1 MIVEA
6 RRAQISLK
14 ERRHQDKSGRSI
26 VPTAVTTAVL
36 EAGFPRQ
43 HLTHA
48 ACGMTRERRGMVTAM
63 NGRSAMGFYQEW
75 VVPALIDLSM
85 RNKRLRPYRERV
97 AGAAEGRVLDVG
109 VGSGLNLPFY
119 ARNAQEIF
127 GLDPSPRLLTRAQ
140 TNAQHF
146 HNPVHLIEGS
156 AERIPLAD
164 RSLDTIVM
172 TWTGCSIPE
181 VCTALE
187 EMRRVLKI
195 GGRLLFVEH
204 GRAPEA
210 SVARWQDRLDP
221 FWHRLSGGCH
231 LNRKIDDL
239 LSDAGF
245 RIDRLE
251 TGYIPGPR
259 LMTFLYEGSATPT

>member
-1 MIVEA
+1 
-6 RRAQISLK
+6 
-14 ERRHQDKSGRSI
+14 
-26 VPTAVTTAVL
+26 
-36 EAGFPRQ
+36 
-43 HLTHA
+43 
-48 ACGMTRERRGMVTAM
+48 
-63 NGRSAMGFYQEW
+63 MGFYEEW
-75 VVPALIDLSM
+75 ILPALIDLSM

-97 AGAAEGRVLDVG
+97 AGGAEGRVLDVG

-119 ARNAQEIF
+119 ARQASEVF
-127 GLDPSPRLLTRAQ
+127 GLDPSSRLLERARR
-140 TNAQHF
+140 NMRRADV
-146 HNPVHLIEGS
+146 PVRLLEGS

-164 RSLDTIVM
+164 RSMDTIVM

-181 VCTALE
+181 VRTALMD
-187 EMRRVLKI
+187 MRRVLKV

-204 GRAPEA
+204 GRAPDPG
-210 SVARWQDRLDP
+210 VACWQDRIDP
-221 FWHRLSGGCH
+221 LWRRLSGGCH

-259 LMTFLYEGSATPT
+259 IMTFLYEGGASPR

>member
-26 VPTAVTTAVL
+26 VPMAVTTAVL
-36 EAGFPRQ
+36 EAGVPRQ
-43 HLTHA
+43 HLTLA

-75 VVPALIDLSM
+75 IVPALIDLSM

-119 ARNAQEIF
+119 ARNTQEIF

-156 AERIPLAD
+156 AEHIPLAD

-259 LMTFLYEGSATPT
+259 LMTFLYEGAATPT

>member
-1 MIVEA
+1 
-6 RRAQISLK
+6 
-14 ERRHQDKSGRSI
+14 
-26 VPTAVTTAVL
+26 
-36 EAGFPRQ
+36 
-43 HLTHA
+43 
-48 ACGMTRERRGMVTAM
+48 
-63 NGRSAMGFYQEW
+63 MGFYEEW
-75 VVPALIDLSM
+75 ILPALIDLSM

-119 ARNAQEIF
+119 PRQANEVF
-127 GLDPSPRLLTRAQ
+127 GLDPSPRLLERARR
-140 TNAQHF
+140 NMRHADV
-146 HNPVHLIEGS
+146 PVRLLEGS

-164 RSLDTIVM
+164 RSMDTIVM

-181 VCTALE
+181 IRAALVD
-187 EMRRVLKI
+187 MRRVLKV

-210 SVARWQDRLDP
+210 GVARWQDRLDP
-221 FWHRLSGGCH
+221 LWLKVSGGCH

-259 LMTFLYEGSATPT
+259 IMTFLYEGAASPR

>member
-1 MIVEA
+1 
-6 RRAQISLK
+6 
-14 ERRHQDKSGRSI
+14 
-26 VPTAVTTAVL
+26 
-36 EAGFPRQ
+36 
-43 HLTHA
+43 
-48 ACGMTRERRGMVTAM
+48 
-63 NGRSAMGFYQEW
+63 MGFYEEW
-75 VVPALIDLSM
+75 ILPTLIDLSM

-119 ARNAQEIF
+119 ARQAQEVF
-127 GLDPSPRLLTRAQ
+127 GLDPSPRLLERARRNRQ
-140 TNAQHF
+140 RADV
-146 HNPVHLIEGS
+146 PVRLLEGS

-164 RSLDTIVM
+164 RSMDTIVM
-172 TWTGCSIPE
+172 TWTGCSIPD
-181 VCTALE
+181 VRAALL
-187 EMRRVLKI
+187 EMRRVLRV

-210 SVARWQDRLDP
+210 GVARWQDRLDP
-221 FWHRLSGGCH
+221 LWLRFSGGCH

-259 LMTFLYEGSATPT
+259 IMTFLYEGAAGLR

>member
-75 VVPALIDLSM
+75 IVPALIDLSM

-259 LMTFLYEGSATPT
+259 LMTFLYEGAATPT

>member
-75 VVPALIDLSM
+75 IVPALIDLSM

-119 ARNAQEIF
+119 ARNAQEIL
-127 GLDPSPRLLTRAQ
+127 GLDPSPLLLTRAQ

-259 LMTFLYEGSATPT
+259 LMTFLYEGAATPT

>member
-75 VVPALIDLSM
+75 IVPALIDLSM

-251 TGYIPGPR
+251 TVYIPGPR
-259 LMTFLYEGSATPT
+259 LMTFLYEGAATPT